1 MAVTSNT
8 TLGNFQFALQSAL
21 SAYTDEM
28 YTNARKL
35 AGTEIVGSNADI
47 DPSTETFIGQSRF
60 FKPYASQTV
69 NVVDHTDATAGL
81 KQSYTSDFLSYVKT
95 VRTHGAQEVNVQ
107 RVISQMDGL
116 AKIARDFA
124 EVKAQ
129 DEDDAIVSVLKGV
142 AAKEAATGT
151 TGINDFGM
159 DYRAGTQGFYVD
171 LNQAGAF
178 GASAGTDRTLI
189 MDQSSSLYGGILGEN
204 LFKSLSLGFADYEPA
219 FMYMICSPEIM
230 TQLRIANLVDQ
241 TTVTEGNIEFNT
253 IFSGK
258 FRLLSTRTNMGDNSA
273 ATNVT
278 AESTKTTFLVKP
290 GAINMAAL
298 SVPTPTEIFRDANKY
313 GGSGATDIF
322 YRWGYICHPM
332 GYSWTGS
339 DSAFA
344 DNAALAASASYARKF
359 DMLNLGVLPIFHA

>member
-1 MAVTSNT
+1 MAVSGNT

-28 YTNARKL
+28 YTNAKKL
-35 AGTEIVGSNADI
+35 AGTEIVGAAGDI

-60 FKPYASQTV
+60 FKPYSTQTV
-69 NVVDHTDATAGL
+69 NVVDHTNAADGN
-81 KQSYTSDFLSYVKT
+81 KQSYTSDFLTYIKT

-129 DEDDAIVSVLKGV
+129 DEDDALISVIKGV
-142 AAKEAATGT
+142 AASEAAVAGL
-151 TGINDFGM
+151 NDFGM
-159 DYRAGTQGFYVD
+159 DYSVAQSTTGFNVD
-171 LNQAGAF
+171 LNAAGAF
-178 GASAGTDRTLI
+178 GATPGTDRTLI

-204 LFKSLSLGFADYEPA
+204 LFKALSLGYADYEPA

-241 TTVTEGNIEFNT
+241 TTVTEGNIEFST

-258 FRLLSTRTNMGDNSA
+258 FRLLTTRTNMGDNSA
-273 ATNVT
+273 AAGVET
-278 AESTKTTFLVKP
+278 ASTKTTFLVKP
-290 GAINMAAL
+290 GAVNMAAL

-322 YRWGYICHPM
+322 YRWGYVMHPM
-332 GYSWTGS
+332 GYNWAGATN
-339 DSAFA
+339 AFVS
-344 DNAALAASASYARKF
+344 NAALATGASYERKF
-359 DMLNLGVLPIFHA
+359 DMLNLGILPIFHA